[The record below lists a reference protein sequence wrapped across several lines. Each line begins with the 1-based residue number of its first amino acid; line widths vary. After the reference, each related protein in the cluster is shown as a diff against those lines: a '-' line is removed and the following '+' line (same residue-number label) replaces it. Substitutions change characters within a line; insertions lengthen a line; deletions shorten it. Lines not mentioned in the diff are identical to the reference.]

1 MRKIQD
7 TVMGRTVIM
16 ENKRCDGLDR
26 DYMPIR
32 GYRWRK
38 QKEIVAKVLRNE
50 FERCFKTKRVKVGN
64 QMFSIDLMSEDDSI
78 AVKIVNESG
87 ITSQGTIS
95 SAKFQRIIS
104 SIIFLKSLRCERKL
118 VIFTNQHM
126 YEEFIQS
133 ITKMPESISN
143 TTQGIEVAVI
153 SLYDDDNGDFFENTE
168 LNWQGEIRR
177 IK

>member
-26 DYMPIR
+26 DYIPIR
-32 GYRWRK
+32 GNRWRK
-38 QKEIVAKVLRNE
+38 QKKIVAKVLRNK
-50 FERCFKTKRVKVGN
+50 FEKDFNTKRVIVGN

-95 SAKFQRIIS
+95 STKFQSIIS
-104 SIIFLKSLRCERKL
+104 AMLVLNSLRCERKL
-118 VIFTNQHM
+118 GIFTNQHM

-133 ITKMPESISN
+133 ITKMPGSISN

-153 SLYDDDNGDFFENTE
+153 PLYDDDDGDFFENTE

>member
-1 MRKIQD
+1 MED
-7 TVMGRTVIM
+7 TVM

-26 DYMPIR
+26 DYIPIR
-32 GYRWRK
+32 GNRWRK
-38 QKEIVAKVLRNE
+38 QKKIVAKVLRNK
-50 FERCFKTKRVKVGN
+50 FGKDFNTKRVKVGN

-95 SAKFQRIIS
+95 SAKFQSIIS
-104 SIIFLKSLRCERKL
+104 AILVLKSLRCERKL

-133 ITKMPESISN
+133 ITKMPGSISN

-153 SLYDDDNGDFFENTE
+153 PLYDDDNGDFFENTE